1 MLNGNSQSENIE
13 HDRFLSIVTDY
24 VKTCENVTQTNVEAY
39 EKTLSSIVYLL
50 AAILISNADEASSS
64 VTLTEG
70 FQLQFE
76 SDITMGAG
84 LGSSASFGVC
94 VAGAFYFYSK

>member
-1 MLNGNSQSENIE
+1 MERSQPDNIE
-13 HDRFLSIVTDY
+13 HDQFLSIVTDY

-39 EKTLSSIVYLL
+39 EKTLSSIIYLL
-50 AAILISNADEASSS
+50 AAILISHAEGASSN

-70 FQLQFE
+70 FELLFE

>member
-1 MLNGNSQSENIE
+1 MLMERSQPDKIE
-13 HDRFLSIVTDY
+13 HDQFLSIVTDY

-39 EKTLSSIVYLL
+39 EKTLSSIIYLL
-50 AAILISNADEASSS
+50 AAILISNAEGASSN

-70 FQLQFE
+70 FELFFE